1 MSKPLL
7 IVESPTKVRTL
18 KKYIGKDFDV
28 TATAGHIKDLPPKK
42 IGIDIENN
50 FTPEYQVINGKQ
62 KTIKALKDA
71 AKDKEIIYLAPD
83 PDREGEAIA
92 FHTAEILKK
101 KNRKFYRIL
110 LHELT
115 KNGIEESI
123 KKPLE
128 LDKNK
133 FDAQQTRRILDR
145 LVGYQISP
153 LLWKKI
159 QRGLSAG
166 RVQSVS
172 VRMICEREREI
183 QAFEPEEYWHI
194 TALLAK
200 YDTKEQFEAKLTKK
214 NQKKIKITDENTSNT
229 ILNEIE
235 NKEFIIEKIKR
246 KTINKTPQPPFITS
260 KMQQDSIT
268 KLRFSAQKT
277 MTLAQQLYEG
287 IELGNEG
294 HVGLIT
300 YMRTDS
306 IRVSKDASDEAFAWI
321 KENLGNDFA
330 PKSQR
335 IFTNK
340 NKAQDAHEAIRPTS
354 VFNTPEK
361 IKNYLNK
368 DQFALYELI
377 WKRFVASQM
386 SNAIINQVSCEISA
400 GDYTFSASGSTTA
413 FMGYM
418 AVYQNETAKAED
430 SKELPPLD
438 EKEKLLREKITPSQH
453 FTQPPPRYT
462 EASLVKALEENG
474 IGRPSTY
481 ATILSTIKN
490 KGYVVLENRKFYPT
504 ELGIIVT
511 DLLVD
516 NFPEILN
523 VDFTAKFEDDL
534 DKIEHSEL
542 DLLDVLNNF
551 YKRFEK
557 NLTEAEKNML
567 SIKGVGLST
576 GIKCPEC
583 KKGELKIKV
592 GKNGPFI
599 ACDRYPDCTFS
610 SNYERDEKGSIK
622 LIKNEALEAE
632 IPESDKICPKCGK
645 PMVIKQGKF
654 GPFLA
659 CSGYPECK
667 YTQSLANAGEKSKTG
682 VKCPEPGCSGELVEK
697 RSRRGKVFYGCSK
710 FPDCSFALWD
720 KPVNKKCPLCNS
732 PFLVEKET
740 KKEGK
745 QLKCINKECGY
756 KQKIEDD
763 EDNNSNNE

>member
-71 AKDKEIIYLAPD
+71 AKDKDTIYLAPD

-92 FHTAEILKK
+92 FHTAEVLKK

-128 LDKNK
+128 LDKSK

-200 YDTKEQFEAKLTKK
+200 QDTKDQFEAKISKK
-214 NQKKIKITDENTSNT
+214 NSQKLKITDQKTAEQ
-229 ILNEIE
+229 ILKDIE
-235 NKEFIIEKIKR
+235 NKDFIIDKIRK

-260 KMQQDSIT
+260 KMQQDAIT

-306 IRVSKDASDEAFAWI
+306 IRVSKDASDEAFKWI

-335 IFTNK
+335 VFKNK

-354 VFNTPEK
+354 VFNTPDK
-361 IKNYLNK
+361 IRNYLNK

-400 GDYTFSASGSTTA
+400 GNYTFSASGSTTA

-418 AVYQNETAKAED
+418 AVYQSDSNKNED
-430 SKELPPLD
+430 SKELPPLS

-453 FTQPPPRYT
+453 FTQPPARYT

-490 KGYVVLENRKFYPT
+490 KGYVVLESRKFYPT

-542 DLLDVLNNF
+542 DLLDVLNSF
-551 YKRFEK
+551 YKRFEN
-557 NLTEAEKNML
+557 NLNEAEKNML

-576 GIKCPEC
+576 GMKCPEC
-583 KKGELKIKV
+583 KTGELKIKV

-599 ACDRYPDCTFS
+599 ACDKYPDCTFS
-610 SNYERDEKGSIK
+610 SNYERDEKGNIR
-622 LIKNEALEAE
+622 LVKNETLEAE
-632 IPESDKICPKCGK
+632 IPESDKTCPKCGK
-645 PMVIKQGKF
+645 DMVIKQGRF

-659 CSGYPECK
+659 CSGYPDCK
-667 YTQSLANAGEKSKTG
+667 FTQSLANAGEKNKTG
-682 VKCPEPGCSGELVEK
+682 VKCPEAGCNGELVEK
-697 RSRRGKVFYGCSK
+697 RSRRGKIFYGCNK
-710 FPDCSFALWD
+710 FPECSFALWD
-720 KPVNKKCPLCNS
+720 KPVNKKCPLCSN

-745 QLKCINKECGY
+745 QLKCINKDCGF
-756 KQKIEDD
+756 KEKIEED
-763 EDNNSNNE
+763 EDGSN

>member
-18 KKYIGKDFDV
+18 IKYIGKDIDV

-50 FTPEYQVINGKQ
+50 FSPEYEVIKGKQ

-71 AKDKEIIYLAPD
+71 AKGKDIIYLAPD

-92 FHTAEILKK
+92 FHTAEVLKK
-101 KNRKFYRIL
+101 KDRKFYRIL

-115 KNGIEESI
+115 KNGIEESV
-123 KKPLE
+123 KNPLE

-172 VRMICEREREI
+172 VRMICEREKEI
-183 QAFEPEEYWHI
+183 QAFEKEEYWHI
-194 TALLAK
+194 TALLSK
-200 YDTKEQFEAKLTKK
+200 FDTKEKFEAKLVKK
-214 NQKKIKITDENTSNT
+214 NSKKLKITNKESADNVLKELENKDFIIKKIRKKKIS
-229 ILNEIE
+229 
-235 NKEFIIEKIKR
+235 KS
-246 KTINKTPQPPFITS
+246 PQPPFITS
-260 KMQQDSIT
+260 KMQQDAIT

-277 MTLAQQLYEG
+277 MTIAQQLYEG
-287 IELGNEG
+287 IELGKEG

-306 IRVSKDASDEAFAWI
+306 IRVSKDASNEAFSWI
-321 KENLGNDFA
+321 KENIGNEYA

-335 IFTNK
+335 VFKNK

-354 VFNTPEK
+354 VFKTPEE
-361 IKNYLNK
+361 IKNYLNR
-368 DQFALYELI
+368 DQFLLYELI

-386 SNAIINQVSCEISA
+386 TNASIDQVSCEILS
-400 GDYTFSASGSTTA
+400 GDYTFTASGSTTA
-413 FMGYM
+413 FKGYM
-418 AVYQNETAKAED
+418 AVYQAETPKKAE
-430 SKELPPLD
+430 SKELPVLS
-438 EKEKLLREKITPSQH
+438 EKEKLKEENITPSQH

-481 ATILSTIKN
+481 AAILSTIKN
-490 KGYVVLENRKFYPT
+490 KGYVVLETRKFFPT
-504 ELGIIVT
+504 ELGIIVN

-534 DKIEHSEL
+534 DKIENSEL
-542 DLLDVLNNF
+542 KISDVLTSF

-557 NLTEAEKNML
+557 NLIEAETNML

-576 GIKCPEC
+576 GMKCPQCET
-583 KKGELKIKV
+583 GELKIKV

-599 ACDRYPDCTFS
+599 ACNQYPECTFS
-610 SNYERDEKGSIK
+610 SNYERDEKGKIQ
-622 LIKNEALEAE
+622 LVKNEVLEAE

-645 PMVIKQGKF
+645 EMVVKQGKF

-659 CSGYPECK
+659 CSGYPDCK
-667 YTQSLANAGEKSKTG
+667 FTLSLANLGEKNKTG
-682 VKCPEPGCSGELVEK
+682 VKCPGKDCSGEIVEK
-697 RSRRGKVFYGCSK
+697 RSRRGKVFYGCNK
-710 FPDCSFALWD
+710 YPDCTYALWD
-720 KPVNKKCPLCNS
+720 KPVNKECPLCKN
-732 PFLVEKET
+732 PFLIEKET

-745 QLKCINKECGY
+745 YLKCISKECGY
-756 KQKIEDD
+756 RETID
-763 EDNNSNNE
+763 ED

>member
-18 KKYIGKDFDV
+18 KKYLGKDFDV

-42 IGIDIENN
+42 IGIDIEHN

-71 AKDKEIIYLAPD
+71 AKDKDIIYLAPD

-92 FHTAEILKK
+92 FHTAEVLKK

-115 KNGIEESI
+115 KNGIKESI
-123 KKPLE
+123 KHPLE
-128 LDKNK
+128 LDKSK

-194 TALLAK
+194 TALLSK
-200 YDTKEQFEAKLTKK
+200 LDTKDKFEAKLSKK
-214 NQKKIKITDENTSNT
+214 NSKKIKIT
-229 ILNEIE
+229 
-235 NKEFIIEKIKR
+235 NKESTDKILEDIKNKDFIIEKIR
-246 KTINKTPQPPFITS
+246 KKTVNKSPQPPFITS

-277 MTLAQQLYEG
+277 MTIAQQLYEG

-306 IRVSKDASDEAFAWI
+306 IRVSKDASDEAFSWI
-321 KENLGNDFA
+321 KQNLGNDYA

-335 IFTNK
+335 VFKNK
-340 NKAQDAHEAIRPTS
+340 NKSQDAHEAIRPTS

-368 DQFALYELI
+368 DQFVLYELI

-386 SNAIINQVSCEISA
+386 SNAIINQVSCDISA

-418 AVYQNETAKAED
+418 AVYQPETPKSED
-430 SKELPPLD
+430 SKELPPLL
-438 EKEKLLREKITPSQH
+438 EKEKLLNEKITPSQH

-490 KGYVVLENRKFYPT
+490 KGYVVLEKRKFFPT

-534 DKIEHSEL
+534 DKIEHSQL
-542 DLLDVLNNF
+542 DILQVLNSF
-551 YKRFEK
+551 YNRFEK
-557 NLTEAEKNML
+557 NLEEAEKNML

-576 GIKCPEC
+576 GMKCPKC
-583 KKGELKIKV
+583 NKGELKIKV

-599 ACDRYPDCTFS
+599 ACDQYPECTFS
-610 SNYERDEKGSIK
+610 SNYERDEKGQIK
-622 LIKNEALEAE
+622 LIQNENLEAE

-645 PMVIKQGKF
+645 QMVVKQGKF

-659 CSGYPECK
+659 CSGYPDCK
-667 YTQSLANAGEKSKTG
+667 YTQSLANTGEKNKTG
-682 VKCPEPGCSGELVEK
+682 VKCPQSGCTGEIVEK
-697 RSRRGKVFYGCSK
+697 RSRRGKVFYGCDK
-710 FPDCSFALWD
+710 FPDCTFALWD
-720 KPVNKKCPLCNS
+720 KPVNKECPLCKN

-756 KQKIEDD
+756 KEQIEDD
-763 EDNNSNNE
+763 E

>member
-71 AKDKEIIYLAPD
+71 ARDKDTIYLAPD

-92 FHTAEILKK
+92 FHTAEVLKK
-101 KNRKFYRIL
+101 KDRKFYRIL

-123 KKPLE
+123 KHPLE
-128 LDKNK
+128 LDKSK

-194 TALLAK
+194 TALLSK
-200 YDTKEQFEAKLTKK
+200 EDTKEKFEAKLTRK
-214 NQKKIKITDENTSNT
+214 NSKKIKIPDKESSDK
-229 ILNEIE
+229 ILKDIE
-235 NKEFIIEKIKR
+235 NKDFIIDKIRK

-260 KMQQDSIT
+260 KMQQDAIT

-306 IRVSKDASDEAFAWI
+306 IRVSKDASDEAFSWI
-321 KENLGNDFA
+321 KANLGNDYA
-330 PKSQR
+330 PSSQR
-335 IFTNK
+335 IFKNK

-368 DQFALYELI
+368 DQYLLYELI

-386 SNAIINQVSCEISA
+386 SNAIINQVSCEILS
-400 GDYTFSASGSTTA
+400 GEYTFTASGSTTA

-418 AVYQNETAKAED
+418 AVYQAESSKPED
-430 SKELPPLD
+430 SKELPVLT
-438 EKEKLLREKITPSQH
+438 EKEKLAKESITPSQH

-542 DLLDVLNNF
+542 DILEVLNSF

-557 NLTEAEKNML
+557 NLDEAEKNML

-583 KKGELKIKV
+583 NNGELKIKV

-599 ACDRYPDCTFS
+599 ACDKYPDCTFS
-610 SNYERDEKGSIK
+610 SNYERDEKGKIK
-622 LIKNEALEAE
+622 LIKNEILEAE
-632 IPESDKICPKCGK
+632 IPESDKICPKCDK
-645 PMVIKQGKF
+645 QMVVKQGKF

-659 CSGYPECK
+659 CSGYPDCK
-667 YTQSLANAGEKSKTG
+667 YTQSLANSGEKNKTG
-682 VKCPEPGCSGELVEK
+682 VKCPEPGCEGELVEK
-697 RSRRGKVFYGCSK
+697 RSRRGKVFYGCDK
-710 FPDCSFALWD
+710 FPNCSFALWD
-720 KPVNKKCPLCNS
+720 KPVNRECPLCKS

-740 KKEGK
+740 KKEGR
-745 QLKCINKECGY
+745 QLKCINKDCGY
-756 KQKIEDD
+756 KEKTED
-763 EDNNSNNE
+763 EDNT

>member
-1 MSKPLL
+1 
-7 IVESPTKVRTL
+7 VRTL

-71 AKDKEIIYLAPD
+71 ARDKDTIYLAPD

-92 FHTAEILKK
+92 FHTAEVLKK
-101 KNRKFYRIL
+101 KDRKFYRIL

-123 KKPLE
+123 KHPLE
-128 LDKNK
+128 LDKSK

-194 TALLAK
+194 TALLSK
-200 YDTKEQFEAKLTKK
+200 EDTKEKFEAKLTRK
-214 NQKKIKITDENTSNT
+214 NSKKIKIPDKESSDK
-229 ILNEIE
+229 ILKDIE
-235 NKEFIIEKIKR
+235 NKDFIIDKIRK

-260 KMQQDSIT
+260 KMQQDAIT

-306 IRVSKDASDEAFAWI
+306 IRVSKDASDEAFSWI
-321 KENLGNDFA
+321 KANLGNDYA
-330 PKSQR
+330 PSSQR
-335 IFTNK
+335 IFKNK

-368 DQFALYELI
+368 DQYLLYELI

-386 SNAIINQVSCEISA
+386 SNAIINQVSCEILS
-400 GDYTFSASGSTTA
+400 GEYTFTASGSTTA

-418 AVYQNETAKAED
+418 AVYQAESSKPED
-430 SKELPPLD
+430 SKELPVLT
-438 EKEKLLREKITPSQH
+438 EKEKLAKESITPSQH

-542 DLLDVLNNF
+542 DILEVLNSF

-557 NLTEAEKNML
+557 NLDEAEKNML

-583 KKGELKIKV
+583 NNGELKIKV

-599 ACDRYPDCTFS
+599 ACDKYPDCTFS
-610 SNYERDEKGSIK
+610 SNYERDEKGKIK
-622 LIKNEALEAE
+622 LIKNEILEAE
-632 IPESDKICPKCGK
+632 IPESDKICPKCDK
-645 PMVIKQGKF
+645 QMVVKQGKF

-659 CSGYPECK
+659 CSGYPDCK
-667 YTQSLANAGEKSKTG
+667 YTQSLANSGEKNKTG
-682 VKCPEPGCSGELVEK
+682 VKCPEPGCEGELVEK
-697 RSRRGKVFYGCSK
+697 RSRRGKVFYGCDK
-710 FPDCSFALWD
+710 FPNCSFALWD
-720 KPVNKKCPLCNS
+720 KPVNRECPLCKS

-740 KKEGK
+740 KKEGR
-745 QLKCINKECGY
+745 QLKCINKDCGY
-756 KQKIEDD
+756 KEKTED
-763 EDNNSNNE
+763 EDNT